1 MEKKSI
7 FKRIKDYFQKQ
18 KTGQKILFSL
28 FKGTRKAIGIHD
40 YEPVKEDYT
49 IVQQTTEIEPD
60 IVVYDEETIELKY
73 VAIDKL
79 LEMPERFSKKE
90 YLWIK
95 LMVTDERFL
104 KAYFESTNAALVE
117 YLEQLYKEGK
127 FSSNILSA
135 MEKLGMVVLSLE
147 EHAKF
152 INIDELYSYY
162 DMGDIHVLFESYE
175 NKIESNRKKN
185 S

>member
-18 KTGQKILFSL
+18 KTGQKLALSIV
-28 FKGTRKAIGIHD
+28 KGSRKALGIVD
-40 YEPVKEDYT
+40 YDPVKEDYT

-79 LEMPERFSKKE
+79 FEMQSRFSKEE

-95 LMVTDERFL
+95 QMVTDERFL
-104 KAYFESTNAALVE
+104 KAYFESTNAALID

-127 FSSNILSA
+127 FSNNILSA
-135 MEKLGMVVLSLE
+135 MEELGMVVLSLE
-147 EHAKF
+147 DRAKF
-152 INIDELYSYY
+152 IDIEKLIECY
-162 DMGDIHVLFESYE
+162 DISVMPLLFESYE